1 MGVVSDELL
10 MAYVDGELDAAETR
24 RVELR
29 LAADPEARERLE
41 VFERTGRAIGRTCDL
56 AAFAAVPARLTD
68 TVRLAEPA
76 TIRST
81 PPPAIAATG
90 TRAGWI
96 TEVLRRLL
104 PEPQLPWRFALALSG
119 VLVLGTGLGWLLA
132 TIPRASHQHD
142 ALVRSDGARLF
153 ANATLASVL
162 GRNPSGTE
170 TRGVTPEADTVV
182 APRMTFTNAARELC
196 RHYRIDSGPGARAD
210 GVACRE
216 VDGRWRIEA
225 QVALP
230 AAAPDRQSG
239 YAPAG
244 GEDGTAI
251 DAVIDRLIVGD
262 PLDLRFEAE
271 LLAREWRRDRR

>member
-10 MAYVDGELDAAETR
+10 MAYADGELDVAERR

-41 VFERTGRAIGRTCDL
+41 VFRRTGRAIGRTLDL
-56 AAFAAVPARLTD
+56 AAFEDVPG
-68 TVRLAEPA
+68 RLADAVRAGQAGSRPA
-76 TIRST
+76 YPS
-81 PPPAIAATG
+81 AVGATG
-90 TRAGWI
+90 SRGGWLAQA
-96 TEVLRRLL
+96 LRRLL
-104 PEPQLPWRFALALSG
+104 PEPDLPWRLALALSG

-132 TIPRASHQHD
+132 TIPGANPQREV
-142 ALVRSDGARLF
+142 LVRSDGARLF
-153 ANATLASVL
+153 ASATLASVL
-162 GRNPSGTE
+162 EHRPSGTE
-170 TRGVTPEADTVV
+170 TRVAIADADAIV
-182 APRMTFTNAARELC
+182 APRMTFTNVAHELC
-196 RHYRIDSGPGARAD
+196 RHYRIDSDPGARAD

-230 AAAPDRQSG
+230 AAAPRRETG

-244 GEDGTAI
+244 GEDGNAI
-251 DAVIDRLIVGD
+251 DAVLDRLIVGD
-262 PLDLRFEAE
+262 PLDLRTEAE